1 MGMTYWLNVRD
12 GDMIESEE
20 NDLSATCKL
29 TDTLDKVC
37 LELGVLAVSE
47 FVDGTEMNL
56 EYDDEFDV
64 PDDDDDDDDES
75 YAEGKRSYPL
85 DEMRWCEANSGLETF
100 RALQARLSESPASF
114 ELDSDVIDMLAVE
127 LDEIIELLEE
137 ASAQGRT
144 FHLELLG

>member
-1 MGMTYWLNVRD
+1 MTYWLNVRD
-12 GDMIESEE
+12 DDKIASEE

-47 FVDGTEMNL
+47 FVDSTEMSR
-56 EYDDEFDV
+56 EFDDEFDLS
-64 PDDDDDDDDES
+64 DDDDEF
-75 YAEGKRSYPL
+75 YEEGKRPYPL
-85 DEMRWCEANSGLETF
+85 DDMRWCATNSGLETF
-100 RALQARLSESPASF
+100 RALQTHLNESPETF
-114 ELDSDVIDMLAVE
+114 KLDLDDIDMLAEE

>member
-12 GDMIESEE
+12 GDTIESEE

-37 LELGVLAVSE
+37 LELGVRAVSE
-47 FVDGTEMNL
+47 FVDGTEMSM
-56 EYDDEFDV
+56 EYEDEFDV
-64 PDDDDDDDDES
+64 PDDDVLYE
-75 YAEGKRSYPL
+75 EGKRSYPL
-85 DEMRWCEANSGLETF
+85 DEMHWCEANSGLDTF
-100 RALQARLSESPASF
+100 RALQASLSESPENF
-114 ELDSDVIDMLAVE
+114 GFDLDDIDMLAAE

-137 ASAQGRT
+137 AASQGRT